1 MSLTTLLGITAAV
14 LALICIVFLLLL
26 RWKNAILTG
35 RFNEALHVENSGDA
49 ERAIHLYQQ
58 ALQRGQGLASGDKKL
73 LSTIERRLK
82 TLQTST
88 EFVGRFRR
96 AEMEN

>member
-1 MSLTTLLGITAAV
+1 MSLTTFIGITAAV
-14 LALICIVFLLLL
+14 LALLCIFFLLLL

-35 RFNEALHVENSGDA
+35 RFNEALHVENNGDP

-58 ALQRGQGLASGDKKL
+58 ALQGGQGIASGDKKL
-73 LSTIERRLK
+73 LTTIERRLK
-82 TLQTST
+82 TLQTNT
-88 EFVGRFRR
+88 EFVRRFRR